1 MSVVYPRRL
10 IFVYIQGQDDVHS
23 KSDLCSCEATL
34 AVAKKAQKKKLKP
47 QIFFWAF
54 FVNA

>member
-34 AVAKKAQKKKLKP
+34 AVAKKAQKKSWSLW
-47 QIFFWAF
+47 FFSGLSL
-54 FVNA
+54 